1 MDGIYI
7 NQLDKFKDHMV
18 AIHHNSCGSIG
29 GLLSASP
36 FVLNQGITY
45 GENPINGA
53 IGGAIQDGI
62 KDLAQHYGGPMA
74 SGAVGA
80 IADASITH
88 SSTIKTFRGAGESE
102 FSITFKVIPNKFGA
116 PSSYK
121 EIEQILNKYT
131 MPDYAGTQLNSNL
144 YSTSDITVLL
154 AQKGKVDYFD
164 NKLISVQIGSWFK
177 TPPMM
182 YCTRADKTYSN
193 FIGADGR
200 PLYLE
205 LSMTF
210 TPYRALLSSDP
221 VWIN

>member
-1 MDGIYI
+1 MNGIYI
-7 NQLDKFKDHMV
+7 NQLDKFKDHVV

-36 FVLNQGITY
+36 FTFDQGITY
-45 GENPINGA
+45 GENPLNQGITGILSAGA
-53 IGGAIQDGI
+53 EKVIGKSATDAITE
-62 KDLAQHYGGPMA
+62 
-74 SGAVGA
+74 
-80 IADASITH
+80 ASITH

-102 FSITFKVIPNKFGA
+102 FTINFKVIPSKFGA

-131 MPDYAGTQLNSNL
+131 MPDYVGTQLVSNL
-144 YSTSDITVLL
+144 YSTSDVTSLL
-154 AQKGKVDYFD
+154 AQKGKVDAFD
-164 NKLISVQIGSWFK
+164 SKLISVSIGEWFK

-182 YCTRADKTYSN
+182 YCTRADKVYSN

-210 TPYRALLSSDP
+210 ISYRALLSSDS